1 MYELDNEVELT
12 LNLMQTDIEIGTYNE
27 LQSHLSILLEIKRNV
42 LQQRLV
48 ERSESEL
55 AKPLST
61 EEILCR
67 MQNEN

>member
-27 LQSHLSILLEIKRNV
+27 LQDHLHHLLEIKRNV

-48 ERSESEL
+48 ERSEVEL
-55 AKPLST
+55 AKSLST